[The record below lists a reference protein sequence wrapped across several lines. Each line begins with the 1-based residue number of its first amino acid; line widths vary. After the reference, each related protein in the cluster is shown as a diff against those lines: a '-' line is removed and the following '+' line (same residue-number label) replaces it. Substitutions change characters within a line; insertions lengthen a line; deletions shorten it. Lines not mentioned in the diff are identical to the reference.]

1 MNASHAPVGRWL
13 AFVVA
18 AALASLAR
26 TPAARSQ
33 VPTPAPE
40 DLDLVSGLLADRLD
54 VTPERVVYVAADAG
68 PDGAGTRADP
78 RRDLL
83 DVFANAEA
91 GTAITLAPGVYD
103 MPAIRDRFG
112 HTDSSLFTRNDG
124 APGRPIVIRTD
135 PELYDATGA
144 VAVLDFGYDND
155 SVGWRTSA
163 VIVQNSYW
171 VFERF
176 EMRRMRS
183 RGFWVGGYDNTFR
196 ELDVHHAD
204 TDGRNNEALILM
216 QASGG
221 ETNNVILQSH
231 LHHVGN
237 IDRATDTLIDRGGSN
252 GGCFYTETRLSYDSV
267 TPAAGDAATLAE
279 WEAAILPA
287 DSHVYLIGNWVH
299 DCYKG
304 LGIKNNGRGP
314 YFFLSNYITDVDLGI
329 ATPFTD
335 NLIRNNILVGAGI
348 AVGKA
353 FTNTPLPTFLKT
365 TGNGARSEVAYNTLI
380 GGRLSFQGGWS
391 SRVHNNLVVD
401 TGPPLQIVRN
411 QYSWF
416 DGGAWPGIRGEF
428 LVADLTPTHPFYDQM
443 PGYMRELA
451 SMGTYVRM
459 RLEDNCYDEPPAI
472 ASTDFRQ
479 DVADVT
485 GMVFDERSTVLSAA
499 QRSALFVDEAA
510 GDYRRPEG
518 GDLDCGSRLGFAA
531 APPPDPDAGV
541 AMVDAGVDAATPA
554 PDGGASTDA
563 GVVETVGGCGCVAA
577 GARRRELPAWPF
589 AAGLVGLTA
598 WIRARSRRPA

>member
-1 MNASHAPVGRWL
+1 M
-13 AFVVA
+13 FVA
-18 AALASLAR
+18 AATLASFAR
-26 TPAARSQ
+26 TPAGQAQ

-40 DLDLVSGLLADRLD
+40 DMALVSGLLADRLD

-91 GTAITLAPGVYD
+91 GTAINLAPGVYD

-112 HTDSSLFTRNDG
+112 HDDSSLFTRSDG
-124 APGRPIVIRTD
+124 APGRPIVMRTD
-135 PELYDATGA
+135 PELYDPESAI
-144 VAVLDFGYDND
+144 AVLDFGYDND

-163 VIVQNSYW
+163 VIVRNSYW

-183 RGFWVGGYDNTFR
+183 RGFWVGGYNNTFR

-204 TDGRNNEALILM
+204 TDGFNNEGLILM

-221 ETNNVILQSH
+221 ETNNVILQNH
-231 LHHVGN
+231 LHHIGN
-237 IDRATDTLIDRGGSN
+237 IDRATDTLIDRGGGN

-267 TPAAGDAATLAE
+267 VPAAGDAATLAE
-279 WEAAILPA
+279 WEAGILPP

-299 DCYKG
+299 DCHKG

-335 NLIRNNILVGAGI
+335 NLIRNNVLVGAGI
-348 AVGKA
+348 VVGKA
-353 FTNTPLPTFLKT
+353 FTNAPLPTFLKT

-380 GGRLSFQGGWS
+380 GGNLSFRGGWS

-401 TGPPLQIVRN
+401 AGPPVQIARN
-411 QYSWF
+411 QYPWF

-428 LVADLTPTHPFYDQM
+428 LIADLTPAHPFYDLM
-443 PGYMRELA
+443 PGYMHELA
-451 SMGTYVRM
+451 AMGTYVRM
-459 RLEDNCYDEPPAI
+459 RLEDNCYDEEPAI

-485 GMVFDERSTVLSAA
+485 GMVFDERYTVLSAS
-499 QRSALFVDEAA
+499 QRSALFVDEAT

-518 GDLDCGSRLGFAA
+518 SDLDCGSRLGFSAA
-531 APPPDPDAGV
+531 LPPDLDAGV
-541 AMVDAGVDAATPA
+541 VGVDAGADAATPA
-554 PDGGASTDA
+554 VDGGASVDA
-563 GVVETVGGCGCVAA
+563 GTAGTGGGCGCVVA

-589 AAGLVGLTA
+589 VVGLVALVARMRT
-598 WIRARSRRPA
+598 RSRRRG